1 MHGYIAR
8 RVAYGLIVASVLVLV
23 AFSSGVAALERPNAL
38 DRRVDA
44 LAQSELMSRPAASL
58 VDPARQ
64 AAAVRRAH
72 WTMIG
77 WVLIQV
83 FQAAAL
89 FYLWSSGS
97 AGALRDWLRRR
108 IRSEWNV
115 RFLFGASLALVAR
128 LAALLPSFYLYR
140 VDRVLQLTGDLT
152 RTWAGFW
159 ILHTLLAMIVAGSIA
174 AIVLWLVERTHQWY
188 VYTMLGVLAAS
199 VGWSY
204 LGPYV
209 QGPGTH
215 ATRPIEGALGAQIS
229 GMFARAHLV
238 PGPAPVFE
246 SVDNSPAAQVVVLG
260 LGIPRH
266 ILVSSSA
273 IAADTEPE
281 IEYQIAYELERV
293 AHGDL
298 LTVALI
304 EGGVII
310 VFSAIAVV
318 IADRIRFRRDDDPL
332 SRLTIVGALL
342 ALVYLGAVPVRN
354 AALRSYD
361 FDADRYAVA
370 VTGNPSAAV
379 RALVRASDQR
389 MIEVCPEESA
399 TLFLYTAAG
408 IGARVAAIN
417 HVPTGC
423 R

>member
-1 MHGYIAR
+1 MLFG
-8 RVAYGLIVASVLVLV
+8 AS
-23 AFSSGVAALERPNAL
+23 ASAAIERPNAL

-44 LAQSELMSRPAASL
+44 LTQSQLMTQPAVSL

-72 WTMIG
+72 WTLLG
-77 WVLIQV
+77 WILVQL
-83 FQAAAL
+83 FEAAAL
-89 FYLWSSGS
+89 FYLWSSGR
-97 AGALRDWLRRR
+97 AAALRDWLRRR
-108 IRSEWNV
+108 IRSEWSV
-115 RFLFGASLALVAR
+115 RFLFGAALALVAR
-128 LAALLPSFYLYR
+128 LAAILPSFYLYR
-140 VDRVLQLTGDLT
+140 VDRVLQVSEDLT
-152 RTWAGFW
+152 RTWAAYW
-159 ILHTLLAMIVAGSIA
+159 ILHTLAGMIVAGLIA
-174 AIVLWLVERTHQWY
+174 AIVLWLAERTHQWY
-188 VYTMLGVLAAS
+188 VYTMIGVLAAS

-204 LGPYV
+204 LYPYV
-209 QGPGTH
+209 QRFGTH
-215 ATRPIEGALGAQIS
+215 PIRPLSATLDAPVRA
-229 GMFARAHLV
+229 MFARAHLTPV
-238 PGPAPVFE
+238 PAVE
-246 SVDNSPAAQVVVLG
+246 TTDNSSVGQVVVLG
-260 LGIPRH
+260 LGIPRR
-266 ILVSSSA
+266 ILLSHSVVV
-273 IAADTEPE
+273 ADTEPE

-310 VFSAIAVV
+310 VFAAIAIV

-332 SRLTIVGALL
+332 SRLAIVGALL
-342 ALVYLGAVPVRN
+342 ALVYLGAVPARN

-370 VTGNPSAAV
+370 VTADPSAAV

-389 MIEVCPEESA
+389 MIEVCPEQSA

-417 HVPTGC
+417 HVPSGC

>member
-1 MHGYIAR
+1 VHGYIAR
-8 RVAYGLIVASVLVLV
+8 RAAYGLIVAAALVLV
-23 AFSSGVAALERPNAL
+23 AFSSGVAAIERPNAL
-38 DRRVDA
+38 DHRVDT
-44 LAQSELMSRPAASL
+44 LSPSELMTRPAVSL

-64 AAAVRRAH
+64 AAAVRRVH
-72 WTMIG
+72 WTLLG
-77 WVLIQV
+77 WILIQL

-97 AGALRDWLRRR
+97 AAALRDWLARR

-115 RFLFGASLALVAR
+115 RFLFGAALALVAR

-140 VDRVLQLTGDLT
+140 VDRILQLTAELT
-152 RTWAGFW
+152 RTWAAFW
-159 ILHTLLAMIVAGSIA
+159 ILHTLLGMIVAGLIA
-174 AIVLWLVERTHQWY
+174 ATVLWLVGRTHQWY

-204 LGPYV
+204 LSSYV
-209 QGPGTH
+209 QGPVTH
-215 ATRPIEGALGAQIS
+215 EIRPLRAALDVPIRA
-229 GMFARAHLV
+229 MFSRAHL
-238 PGPAPVFE
+238 APVPVLE
-246 SVDNSPAAQVVVLG
+246 SLDSSPLAQVVVVG
-260 LGIPRH
+260 WG
-266 ILVSSSA
+266 SSSRILLSHSL
-273 IAADTEPE
+273 IAGDTEPE

-293 AHGDL
+293 AHGDR

-310 VFSAIAVV
+310 VFAAIAIV
-318 IADRIRFRRDDDPL
+318 IADRIRFRRDDDSL
-332 SRLTIVGALL
+332 SRLAIVGALL
-342 ALVYLGAVPVRN
+342 ALVYLGAVPARN

-370 VTGNPSAAV
+370 VTGDPSAAV

-417 HVPTGC
+417 HVPSGC
-423 R
+423 SY